1 MSEKPFLLPCYSKLH
16 TTALELNTFWNRK
29 VPEFLCICILTMCK
43 KLLRFQKEFNSVM
56 WHSFHYDTKKIK
68 NNEYRKGAF
77 NNYVDKMEG
86 VKKCLFLSTLRV

>member
-43 KLLRFQKEFNSVM
+43 KLLQFQKEFNSVM

-68 NNEYRKGAF
+68 NNEYRKVGSSR
-77 NNYVDKMEG
+77 
-86 VKKCLFLSTLRV
+86 LSQLVAHFRIFRLLLR